1 MSSARKRRADIQAN
15 PPAPNKMVPPPVP
28 GRNTTSNNVP
38 SSNGLTLQQ
47 VIHITDKRLTALENS
62 IQKGIG
68 SSAQS
73 TPSLDKDI
81 VNEIYSRF
89 DILLSE
95 VADLKDT
102 VMKLQTYTMDVNRVL
117 FEERSKRSDDNDDED
132 DEDDDDNNASADATA
147 AAADAGSDEKEE
159 NNSETTTVVEN
170 TTVIKTDEPVEETT
184 TNKRRG
190 GGGGAR
196 RVRGGGIRVNL

>member
-15 PPAPNKMVPPPVP
+15 PPAPNKIIPPPLP
-28 GRNTTSNNVP
+28 GQNTSSNNAP
-38 SSNGLTLQQ
+38 PSNGLTLQQ
-47 VIHITDKRLTALENS
+47 VIHIMDKRLSTLENTV
-62 IQKGIG
+62 QKGGIA
-68 SSAQS
+68 STVS
-73 TPSLDKDI
+73 TPSLDKDT

-117 FEERSKRSDDNDDED
+117 FEERSKCAVDED
-132 DEDDDDNNASADATA
+132 PVVEEESADA
-147 AAADAGSDEKEE
+147 DEDEDEKTD
-159 NNSETTTVVEN
+159 NNEDDSTVVEN
-170 TTVIKTDEPVEETT
+170 NTSDIKVNEPVEDTAS
-184 TNKRRG
+184 TNKKRAG
-190 GGGGAR
+190 GGR